1 MEEELDFSNVPLQYA
16 LCLNRQCPKATTCL
30 RQLAEK
36 SAPNTVEYWS
46 IISPKHL
53 STIKD
58 NCPYYRSAT
67 KVRFAKGFIGILEN
81 LPHKQMQ
88 TVISRLMSHFSER
101 TYYRIRK
108 GERVLSPSEQ
118 QEVLRIIKRCGATM
132 PLEFDAYYEDYDW

>member
-1 MEEELDFSNVPLQYA
+1 MQEKLDFSTVPLQYA
-16 LCLNRQCPKATTCL
+16 LCLNQQCPQATTCL

-36 SAPNTVEYWS
+36 SAPNTVVYWT

-53 STIKD
+53 ATCKD

-67 KVRFAKGFIGILEN
+67 KVRFAKGFIGILED

-88 TVISRLMSHFSER
+88 VIISQLTNHFNRR

-108 GERVLSPSEQ
+108 GERPLSPAEQ
-118 QEVLRIIKRCGATM
+118 QTVRRIIKSCGATI
-132 PLEFDAYYEDYDW
+132 PLEFDTYYEDYDW